1 MDKLLVMIRRS
12 DFLVRTPA
20 VGSVGCLKHFHID
33 ISLSL
38 SGAEPDQQNTEK
50 NEEGPTADCPA
61 EEESHTRTHTPP
73 ERQDTPENADECEN
87 SKEQEQ
93 DGNED
98 VREEEEE
105 EEEDKTVEEE
115 TEATLSQSTER
126 ETHECPNE
134 EEPDQVTIE
143 RQEDEEEE
151 EEDDD
156 EEEENESQEPSSKD
170 HNDTCRTNGHV
181 IICAQEHL
189 SSPLLCPLVESEIST
204 TDREA
209 SDTSYELFNG
219 ETVLTNGAR
228 HRGTTP
234 RFPELPLDPEPDDSE
249 RDEAQALNS
258 DRSRTVSSSSTGD
271 TPKGQTH
278 VIHACIH
285 ACCFLEWVNK
295 LCVHLQ

>member
-1 MDKLLVMIRRS
+1 MCPHRYV
-12 DFLVRTPA
+12 
-20 VGSVGCLKHFHID
+20 
-33 ISLSL
+33 SL
-38 SGAEPDQQNTEK
+38 SGAEPEPDQQNTEK
-50 NEEGPTADCPA
+50 NEEGCDILPTADCPA

-73 ERQDTPENADECEN
+73 ERQDTPEKADECEN

-105 EEEDKTVEEE
+105 EEEEEEDKTVEEE
-115 TEATLSQSTER
+115 TEATPSQSAER

-151 EEDDD
+151 EEEEEEDDD
-156 EEEENESQEPSSKD
+156 EEEEDESQEPSSKD
-170 HNDTCRTNGHV
+170 HNDACRTNGHV

-189 SSPLLCPLVESEIST
+189 SSPLRCPLVESEIST
-204 TDREA
+204 TDRDA

-234 RFPELPLDPEPDDSE
+234 RFPELPLDHEPDDCE

-278 VIHACIH
+278 FIHACIH
-285 ACCFLEWVNK
+285 ACRFLERVNT
-295 LCVHLQ
+295 LCVCLQ